1 MNLVK
6 CPFCDKEIESDSFF
20 CDQCGKEL
28 MACPVGHGF
37 KKNKMCNECGRPLVS
52 AKETASSAPQ
62 EKTPSPQQSP
72 ETVPQPQQIKESDI
86 DFSSFGKIF
95 GGAFK
100 PQEENKEEVETH
112 YVDTVVGKIKVK
124 GKPKEDPAVSTENDK
139 MPQTPESTVR
149 PEMLPAVP
157 QFLVNNTLNA
167 RLQLLDGA
175 IIGRRAG
182 NYVHIFGSQGYVS
195 GTHARLQ
202 RNDTNVWEITDLD
215 STNGTFINGVRLAA
229 HRSTPFK
236 VGDTIAFYDLKFIV
250 E

>member
-1 MNLVK
+1 MDLVK

-28 MACPVGHGF
+28 MVCSIGHGF
-37 KKNKMCNECGRPLVS
+37 KKNKMCNECGRPLVKASES
-52 AKETASSAPQ
+52 ASM
-62 EKTPSPQQSP
+62 
-72 ETVPQPQQIKESDI
+72 
-86 DFSSFGKIF
+86 
-95 GGAFK
+95 
-100 PQEENKEEVETH
+100 PQEEKPSPPQSLVEKVETH
-112 YVDTVVGKIKVK
+112 YVDTPLGKIQVK
-124 GKPKEDPAVSTENDK
+124 DKPKETPKVSTEKEK
-139 MPQTPESTVR
+139 MTGIPESTVR
-149 PEMLPAVP
+149 PEMPPPIP

-182 NYVHIFGSQGYVS
+182 NYVHIFGAQGYVS
-195 GTHARLQ
+195 GTHARLHK
-202 RNDTNVWEITDLD
+202 NDSDVWEITDLD
-215 STNGTFINGVRLAA
+215 STNGTFINGVRLYP

>member
-1 MNLVK
+1 MRKDYLQ
-6 CPFCDKEIESDSFF
+6 CPFCEKEIESDSFF

-28 MACPVGHGF
+28 MVCPVGHGF
-37 KKNKMCNECGRPLVS
+37 KKNKMCNECGRPLIK
-52 AKETASSAPQ
+52 AAETASSTPQ

-72 ETVPQPQQIKESDI
+72 EEK
-86 DFSSFGKIF
+86 
-95 GGAFK
+95 
-100 PQEENKEEVETH
+100 VETH
-112 YVDTVVGKIKVK
+112 YVDTVLGKIQVK
-124 GKPKEDPAVSTENDK
+124 GKPKEDLAVSTEKEK
-139 MPQTPESTVR
+139 MTGTSESTVR
-149 PEMLPAVP
+149 PEMPPAIP

-182 NYVHIFGSQGYVS
+182 NYVHIFGSQRYVS

-215 STNGTFINGVRLAA
+215 STNGTFINGVRLSP

-236 VGDTIAFYDLKFIV
+236 VGDTITFYDLKFIV

>member
-6 CPFCDKEIESDSFF
+6 CPFCEKEIESDSFF

-28 MACPVGHGF
+28 MVCPVGHGF

-52 AKETASSAPQ
+52 AKEATSSASQ

-72 ETVPQPQQIKESDI
+72 G
-86 DFSSFGKIF
+86 GK
-95 GGAFK
+95 
-100 PQEENKEEVETH
+100 VETH
-112 YVDTVVGKIKVK
+112 YVDTVVGKIQVK
-124 GKPKEDPAVSTENDK
+124 GKPKETPEVSTEKEK
-139 MPQTPESTVR
+139 MAATSESTVR

-215 STNGTFINGVRLAA
+215 STNGTFINGVRLLP